1 MNLSSQRLIY
11 SLSTGT
17 CKWWT
22 SRGVCKDDCG
32 RSLQGRRVREVPK
45 LVRRVSPLQSL
56 HAECAEMDIQAAAL

>member
-1 MNLSSQRLIY
+1 MNLKSKETYLQSSA
-11 SLSTGT
+11 GT

-22 SRGVCKDDCG
+22 ARGVCKDDCG

-56 HAECAEMDIQAAAL
+56 HTERAEMDIQAVAL